1 MAKSPKILPPTLRDR
16 KRYLAYQ
23 VVSDSKLEFSEINN
37 AIWYSIMNFMGEKG
51 ASEADIWIIKNTYE
65 EERKI
70 GLIKCS
76 HTSVEDV
83 RTALALVQK
92 MGENRMIIRVLGISG
107 TMKAAKKK
115 FFGEKDLMDFA

>member
-1 MAKSPKILPPTLRDR
+1 MAKAPKILPPTLRDR

-23 VVSDSKLEFSEINN
+23 VVSDSKLDFSEINN
-37 AIWYSIMNFMGEKG
+37 AIWYSVMNFMGEKG
-51 ASEADIWIIKNTYE
+51 ASDADIWIIRNSYE
-65 EERKI
+65 EGRKI
-70 GLIKCS
+70 GLVKCS

-92 MGENRMIIRVLGISG
+92 IGENRLIIRVLGISG

-115 FFGEKDLMDFA
+115 FFGEKDLTDFT

>member
-1 MAKSPKILPPTLRDR
+1 MATSPKILPPTLRDR

-51 ASEADIWIIKNTYE
+51 ASEADVWIIKNTYE

>member
-1 MAKSPKILPPTLRDR
+1 MKNPKILPPTLRDR

-23 VVSDSKLEFSEINN
+23 VVSDKKLEFSEINN
-37 AIWYSIMNFMGEKG
+37 VIWYSVMNFMGERG
-51 ASEADIWIIKNTYE
+51 AAEADVWVIRNTYE
-65 EERKI
+65 DERKI

-92 MGENRMIIRVLGISG
+92 MGENRLIIRVLGISG

-115 FFGEKDLMDFA
+115 FFGEKDLTDYV